1 MSKRPKQQTVPF
13 QTITRAS
20 ASTAQATAGNIPI
33 QASSPTRP
41 SRILARLSPVTIATN
56 DDLIQALTAFT
67 QAAETIEH
75 NSSRST
81 MICCRHYRLN
91 GLRTPRYG
99 ICIPKFEG
107 RVDEDV
113 WGFIDHIDTVAIS
126 EDWNRLMQD
135 RIQQPNESGMEY
147 ALDKFRVCRLSPTTL
162 TERDAISFLINGLAR
177 WEHVAAMAAAAP
189 IDIPAFITR
198 IQQLEQL
205 GVSARPE
212 MAPNPQVD
220 TQPPLQPDLTA
231 AFKSFSDKLVT
242 ELASKLESLTV
253 SRSVGRGR
261 GGPPGAARPPIECWI
276 CHNTGHKARYCPTR
290 PENTSAGR

>member
-1 MSKRPKQQTVPF
+1 
-13 QTITRAS
+13 IT
-20 ASTAQATAGNIPI
+20 NF
-33 QASSPTRP
+33 
-41 SRILARLSPVTIATN
+41 SRRLSFA
-56 DDLIQALTAFT
+56 
-67 QAAETIEH
+67 
-75 NSSRST
+75 
-81 MICCRHYRLN
+81 
-91 GLRTPRYG
+91 
-99 ICIPKFEG
+99 
-107 RVDEDV
+107 
-113 WGFIDHIDTVAIS
+113 
-126 EDWNRLMQD
+126 DWNRLMQD

-231 AFKSFSDKLVT
+231 AFKSFSD
-242 ELASKLESLTV
+242 
-253 SRSVGRGR
+253 
-261 GGPPGAARPPIECWI
+261 
-276 CHNTGHKARYCPTR
+276 
-290 PENTSAGR
+290 